1 MAKRGILEAW
11 SRPFTVPPGTSS
23 PRCATR
29 WIASSRGLSTATGI
43 GRAPSAPA
51 APDTVD
57 DIKVEAKFDKGV
69 LKVTVAKRPEAVKT
83 ERKIEIKKA

>member
-1 MAKRGILEAW
+1 MSRGGKVGEARH
-11 SRPFTVPPGTSS
+11 S
-23 PRCATR
+23 
-29 WIASSRGLSTATGI
+29 WIASSRGLATGI